1 MRRWYDA
8 AVFARLR
15 TYFLTGLLVLSP
27 VVLTGYIVWK
37 LFVFVDHLL
46 GTTMRGGY
54 LRPGGIPGI
63 GFLTV
68 IALILLTGAVANTFL
83 ARSLGALVESLLLRV
98 PFLRG
103 LYLILKEM
111 GEALL
116 GDRRQAFQRVVLI
129 PYPSAD
135 LYSIGFV
142 TTPPPASM
150 VEALGE
156 PVEGV
161 FIPTPPNP
169 ATGQLVYYPKR
180 KLIPT
185 NLKIDQAIKIVVSCG
200 VVVPSDPA
208 MRA

>member
-1 MRRWYDA
+1 
-8 AVFARLR
+8 
-15 TYFLTGLLVLSP
+15 
-27 VVLTGYIVWK
+27 
-37 LFVFVDHLL
+37 
-46 GTTMRGGY
+46 
-54 LRPGGIPGI
+54 
-63 GFLTV
+63 
-68 IALILLTGAVANTFL
+68 
-83 ARSLGALVESLLLRV
+83 VESLLLRV

-103 LYLILKEM
+103 LYLVLKEI
-111 GEALL
+111 GEAFL

>member
-1 MRRWYDA
+1 M
-8 AVFARLR
+8 FARLR
-15 TYFLTGLLVLSP
+15 TYFLTGLLVLAP
-27 VVLTGYIVWK
+27 VAITGYIVWK

-68 IALILLTGAVANTFL
+68 IVLILLTGAVANTFL
-83 ARSLGALVESLLLRV
+83 ARTLGSLLESVLLRV

-103 LYLILKEM
+103 LYLVLKEI
-111 GEALL
+111 GEAFL

-129 PYPSAD
+129 PYPSAEH
-135 LYSIGFV
+135 YSIGFV
-142 TTPPPASM
+142 TTPPPRSM
-150 VEALGE
+150 VEALGGE
-156 PVEGV
+156 PLDGV
-161 FIPTPPNP
+161 FVPTPPNP
-169 ATGQLVYYPKR
+169 ATGQLVYYPRR

-185 NLKIDQAIKIVVSCG
+185 NLRIDQAVKIVVSAG

-208 MRA
+208 VGA